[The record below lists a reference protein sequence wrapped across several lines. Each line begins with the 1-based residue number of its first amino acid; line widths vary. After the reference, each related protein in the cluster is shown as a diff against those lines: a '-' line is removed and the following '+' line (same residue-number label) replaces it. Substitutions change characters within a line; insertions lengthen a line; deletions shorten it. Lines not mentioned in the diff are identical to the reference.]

1 MTPKVALV
9 TGATQGL
16 GLALVEGLASWLS
29 TEDTVY
35 LTGRDAGRVTQ
46 AVEAVPAG
54 GAEVR
59 GEVLDVAEPGAPG
72 RLAARLAER
81 HGGVDIVF
89 GNAVMRVGPDDDPR
103 AIVRAY
109 AEVNNFGTTSLL
121 RAFAPLLRDGGR
133 FLVVASSFGTLNH
146 LAPALH
152 DRFAG
157 LSSLDAVDKQVAAW
171 RDAVEDG
178 SARGGDWPG
187 FVNIPSKI
195 GQVAAV
201 RTLAAQRRDDD
212 LARGILLAAVCPGMM
227 NTPTSA
233 LWWDV
238 RDAPSPAQA
247 AEALLDLVVRPVD
260 PAHYGELVRAGAVLP
275 WTRGQPSVASSERL
289 GTASKAASVSPSS
302 TISPAEMLPSK

>member
-1 MTPKVALV
+1 MTGKVALV

-16 GLALVEGLASWLS
+16 GLALVEGLAQGLS

-35 LTGRDAGRVTQ
+35 LTGRDAGRVAQ
-46 AVEAVPAG
+46 AVEAMPAG

-59 GEVLDVAEPGAPG
+59 GEILDVAEPTAAG
-72 RLAARLAER
+72 RLAARLSER
-81 HGGVDIVF
+81 HGGVDVVV

-103 AIVRAY
+103 AIVRDY
-109 AEVNNFGTTSLL
+109 AEVNNFGTTRLL

-133 FLVVASSFGTLNH
+133 LLVVASSFGTLNH

-152 DRFAG
+152 GRFDG
-157 LSSLDAVDKQVAAW
+157 LSSLDEVDKQVAAW
-171 RDAVEDG
+171 RDAVADG
-178 SARGGDWPG
+178 SARAGDWPG

-201 RTLAAQRRDDD
+201 RTLADQRRDDD

-238 RDAPSPAQA
+238 STAPSPAQA
-247 AEALLDLVVRPVD
+247 ADTLLDLVFRPVD
-260 PAHYGELVRAGAVLP
+260 PALYGELVRGGEVLP
-275 WTRGQPSVASSERL
+275 WR
-289 GTASKAASVSPSS
+289 
-302 TISPAEMLPSK
+302 

>member
-1 MTPKVALV
+1 MDVLRTPEVALV

-16 GLALVEGLASWLS
+16 GLALVEGLAQHLS
-29 TEDTVY
+29 TQDTVY
-35 LTGRDAGRVTQ
+35 LTGRDAGRVAQ
-46 AVEAVPAG
+46 AVEALPAG

-59 GEVLDVAEPGAPG
+59 GEVLDVAEPGAAA
-72 RLAARLAER
+72 RLATRLAER

-103 AIVRAY
+103 AVVRAY
-109 AEVNNFGTTSLL
+109 AEVNNFGTTRLL

-133 FLVVASSFGTLNH
+133 FLVVASSFGTLRH
-146 LAPALH
+146 LAPVLH
-152 DRFAG
+152 DRFDA
-157 LSSLDAVDKQVAAW
+157 LSSLDEVDHQVAAW

-178 SARGGDWPG
+178 SARAGDWPG

-201 RTLAAQRRDDD
+201 RALAAQRRDDD

-233 LWWDV
+233 LWWDAST
-238 RDAPSPAQA
+238 APSPAEA
-247 AEALLDLVVRPVD
+247 AKALLDLVFQPAD
-260 PAHYGELVRAGAVLP
+260 PAHYGELVRYGEVLP
-275 WTRGQPSVASSERL
+275 WR
-289 GTASKAASVSPSS
+289 
-302 TISPAEMLPSK
+302 

>member
-1 MTPKVALV
+1 MTPQIALV

-16 GLALVEGLASWLS
+16 GLALVEGLAQRLS
-29 TEDTVY
+29 PADTVY

-46 AVEAVPAG
+46 AVEAMPAG
-54 GAEVR
+54 GAEIR
-59 GEVLDVAEPGAPG
+59 GEVLDVADPQAS
-72 RLAARLAER
+72 ARLARRLRER
-81 HGGVDIVF
+81 HGGIDFVI

-103 AIVRAY
+103 EIVGEY
-109 AEVNNFGTTSLL
+109 AEVNNFGTTRLL

-152 DRFAG
+152 GRFTG
-157 LSSLDAVDKQVAAW
+157 LSSLDEVDEQVAAW
-171 RDAVEDG
+171 RDAVADG

-201 RTLAAQRRDDD
+201 RTLAADRRADD

-247 AEALLDLVVRPVD
+247 ADELLDLVFRPVD
-260 PAHYGELVRAGAVLP
+260 PAHYGELVRHGEVLP
-275 WTRGQPSVASSERL
+275 W
-289 GTASKAASVSPSS
+289 SPV
-302 TISPAEMLPSK
+302 PAG

>member
-1 MTPKVALV
+1 MTAKVALV

-16 GLALVEGLASWLS
+16 GLALVEGLAARMS

-35 LTGRDAGRVTQ
+35 LTGRDAGRVAQ
-46 AVEAVPAG
+46 AVEALPAG
-54 GAEVR
+54 GARVR
-59 GEVLDVAEPGAPG
+59 GEVLDVAGPHEAG
-72 RLAARLAER
+72 RLAERLAER

-89 GNAVMRVGPDDDPR
+89 GNAVMRVGPEDDPR
-103 AIVRAY
+103 EIVGAY
-109 AEVNNFGTTSLL
+109 AEVNNFGTTRLL

-152 DRFAG
+152 GRFDG
-157 LSSLDAVDKQVAAW
+157 LSSLDEVDKQVAVW
-171 RDAVEDG
+171 RDAVADG

-201 RTLAAQRRDDD
+201 RALAGERREAD
-212 LARGILLAAVCPGMM
+212 LARDILLAAVCPGMM

-233 LWWDV
+233 MWWDV

-247 AEALLDLVVRPVD
+247 AEVLLDLVFRPVD
-260 PAHYGELVRAGAVLP
+260 PAQYGGLVRDGEVLP
-275 WTRGQPSVASSERL
+275 WR
-289 GTASKAASVSPSS
+289 
-302 TISPAEMLPSK
+302 